1 MDDQTQ
7 SADQPTDEETTDLQP
22 QRDADVP
29 RTEEEAMDDT
39 SADSFPAS
47 DPPGWTS
54 TTATDSAKPF

>member
-22 QRDADVP
+22 QPDTDVP

-47 DPPGWTS
+47 DPPSFTGSTS
-54 TTATDSAKPF
+54 D